1 METERCLWGCE
12 VTNEID
18 SWSFAETINR
28 VEDMVRGLSP
38 RQSFELECLFDWG
51 VAYLQSWD
59 VYIWG
64 EPNESS
70 LLLVNS
76 R

>member
-1 METERCLWGCE
+1 MDNVVENWASNERWDRL
-12 VTNEID
+12 
-18 SWSFAETINR
+18 
-28 VEDMVRGLSP
+28 EDMVRGMLPSVA
-38 RQSFELECLFDWG
+38 FTLEDAFDTG

-59 VYIWG
+59 IYMWG